1 MLGNFSDEL
10 KEALLE
16 TMQVEFT
23 VIDANDKIVG
33 WNKPK
38 IRVFQRKGEIIGND
52 VRECHPKEKLDK
64 VNMLLEGMKAEKID
78 KMGYWSEFGTE
89 KKKIWVEYRALRNK
103 EGKYIGCV
111 ETNLELEEA
120 EKTQVQNP

>member
-1 MLGNFSDEL
+1 MVGKFSDEL
-10 KEALLE
+10 KDALLE

-38 IRVFQRKGEIIGND
+38 TRVFKREEKIIGTD
-52 VRECHPKEKLDK
+52 VLEHHPEKVRDK
-64 VNMLLEGMKAEKID
+64 VNMLLEGMKAGKID
-78 KMGYWSEFGTE
+78 KMGYWSGFGTE
-89 KKKIWVEYRALRNK
+89 KKKIWVVYRALRNK
-103 EGKYIGCV
+103 DGKYIGCV

-120 EKTQVQNP
+120 QKNQVQSP